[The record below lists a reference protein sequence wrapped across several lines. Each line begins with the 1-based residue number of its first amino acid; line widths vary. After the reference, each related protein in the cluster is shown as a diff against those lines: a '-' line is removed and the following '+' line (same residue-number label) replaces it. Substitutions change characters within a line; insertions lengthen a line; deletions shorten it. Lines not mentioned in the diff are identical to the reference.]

1 MPIEVVKNGENLLE
15 VDDLKTYFYMKD
27 ATVKAVDGVSFSLSS
42 GETFGLVGESGS
54 GKSQTLR
61 SILRLISPP
70 GKIVSGSIRYKG
82 QDLLKVPA
90 GDMRKYRGSE
100 IGMIFQEPMT
110 ALNPVIRIREQI
122 FESLENKN
130 MTTAQ
135 KNARAVEL
143 LRLVGVPSP
152 ERRIDE
158 YAHQFS
164 GGMRQRAMIAITLA
178 AEPKILLAD
187 EPTTAL
193 DVTIQDQILQL
204 IMGLK
209 DRLGM
214 SVILVTH
221 DLGIVAQMCDRV
233 AVMYAGRIVEI
244 TDTLTLFGAPR
255 HPYTLGL
262 MSSLPHGERGARLQ
276 PITGQPP
283 NLSHLPA
290 GCPFEPRCSYAEP
303 LCTQKA
309 PEMVEVGPGH
319 LSRCHFVDKLE
330 GQPGIINLAE
340 TAEGRR

>member
-1 MPIEVVKNGENLLE
+1 MPLEVVKSGQNLLE
-15 VDDLKTYFYMKD
+15 VEDLKTYFFMKD
-27 ATVKAVDGVSFSLSS
+27 ATVKAVDGVSFSLAA

-61 SILRLISPP
+61 SILRLIAPP
-70 GKIVSGSIRYKG
+70 GRIISGSVRYKG
-82 QDLLKVPA
+82 QDLLKVPL
-90 GDMRKYRGSE
+90 GEMRKYRGSE

-122 FESLENKN
+122 FESLENKGL
-130 MTTAQ
+130 TTDQ

-152 ERRIDE
+152 ERRIEE

-193 DVTIQDQILQL
+193 DVTIQDQILKL
-204 IMGLK
+204 IVSLK
-209 DRLGM
+209 ERLGM
-214 SVILVTH
+214 SVIMVTH

-262 MSSLPHGERGARLQ
+262 MGSLPHGARGSRLQ

-283 NLSHLPA
+283 NLANLPP
-290 GCPFEPRCSYAEP
+290 GCPFAPRCRFAESI
-303 LCTQKA
+303 CTETY
-309 PEMVEVGPGH
+309 PEMVQVGPGH
-319 LSRCHFVDKLE
+319 FSRCHFIAKLD
-330 GQPGIINLAE
+330 GQSGIIDLGNV
-340 TAEGRR
+340 AEGRR